1 MNWEFLIQ
9 NKESLLVSTDTR
21 NLPAGCVFFALH
33 GANFDGNKFAQQ
45 ALEQGASLVVIDD
58 PEVFSTLNP
67 QLSYTSSASDR
78 SSKGEI
84 RTFNSQ
90 HSYTSSASD
99 RSSKGEI
106 RTLPSQLLL
115 VEDTLLALQDLARA
129 WRRHLGLPIIGV
141 TGTNGKTTTKELL
154 ATVLSTKYNL
164 HYTQGNL
171 NNQIGVPLTLLSLT
185 TAHELAIVEMGASH
199 PGDIKE
205 LVDIA
210 EPNYGLIT
218 NVGRAHLEG
227 FGSFE
232 GVQRTKQE
240 LYDYLV
246 AHQGTIFRNTDNP
259 YLAAMHSNAAREF
272 RSLGVQE
279 FRSTSEPLNRAASEL
294 SEPLNRAASE
304 LSEPLNSKASEPSEP
319 LNSDF
324 VAYTTGVMPDGTRL
338 VGAYNAENISAALCV
353 GEYFGVDREQG
364 LAAIRQYVPTNNR
377 SQAMT
382 TERNRLIVDA
392 YNANPTSMQA
402 AISVFKGDTFILGAM
417 RELGEYTHLEHQNV
431 VNMLAERKA
440 DLVFLVGEEYRLTTS
455 PYPIFDTVDQ
465 LHAYLEEH
473 PLTDKHI
480 LLKGSRSTHIEQLL
494 DIL

>member
-1 MNWEFLIQ
+1 MDWSFLIK

-33 GANFDGNKFAQQ
+33 GANFDGNRFALQ
-45 ALEQGASLVVIDD
+45 ALEQGASLAVIDD
-58 PEVFSTLNP
+58 PEVFAAHGSLP
-67 QLSYTSSASDR
+67 LASSPYRLSPDNR
-78 SSKGEI
+78 
-84 RTFNSQ
+84 
-90 HSYTSSASD
+90 
-99 RSSKGEI
+99 
-106 RTLPSQLLL
+106 LLL

-205 LVDIA
+205 LVEIA

-246 AHQGTIFRNTDNP
+246 AHNGTIFRNTDNP
-259 YLAAMHSNAAREF
+259 YLAAMYQNALQAAGDLQ
-272 RSLGVQE
+272 RSDLQDQGSDLQ
-279 FRSTSEPLNRAASEL
+279 RSDL
-294 SEPLNRAASE
+294 
-304 LSEPLNSKASEPSEP
+304 
-319 LNSDF
+319 D
-324 VAYTTGVMPDGTRL
+324 YTTGVMPDGTHL
-338 VGAYNAENISAALCV
+338 IGAYNAENVSAALCV

-364 LAAIRQYVPTNNR
+364 LAAIRRYVPTNNR
-377 SQAMT
+377 SQAMQT
-382 TERNRLIVDA
+382 ANNQLIVDA

-402 AISVFKGDTFILGAM
+402 AISVFRGDTFILGAM
-417 RELGEYTHLEHQNV
+417 RELGDYTHLEHQNV

-440 DLVFLVGEEYRLTTS
+440 DLVYLVGEEYRLTTS
-455 PYPIFDTVDQ
+455 PYPIFDTVDE
-465 LHAYLEEH
+465 LREYLEEH
-473 PLTDKHI
+473 PLRGRNI
-480 LLKGSRSTHIEQLL
+480 LLKGSRSTKMETLL
-494 DIL
+494 PIL

>member
-1 MNWEFLIQ
+1 MNWDFLIQ

-33 GANFDGNKFAQQ
+33 GANFDGNKFALQ
-45 ALEQGASLVVIDD
+45 ALEQGASLAVIDD
-58 PEVFSTLNP
+58 PEVYL
-67 QLSYTSSASDR
+67 QAQR
-78 SSKGEI
+78 SSSPQGDL
-84 RTFNSQ
+84 Q
-90 HSYTSSASD
+90 GAAD
-99 RSSKGEI
+99 
-106 RTLPSQLLL
+106 LPRLLL

-129 WRRHLGLPIIGV
+129 WRREQGLPIIGI

-154 ATVLSTKYNL
+154 ATVLSTKYHL

-171 NNQIGVPLTLLSLT
+171 NNQIGVPLTLLQIT
-185 TAHELAIVEMGASH
+185 RAHEMAIVEMGASH

-259 YLAAMHSNAAREF
+259 FLMQMHEKA
-272 RSLGVQE
+272 
-279 FRSTSEPLNRAASEL
+279 
-294 SEPLNRAASE
+294 
-304 LSEPLNSKASEPSEP
+304 LNSQLSTF
-319 LNSDF
+319 NSQQ
-324 VAYTTGVMPDGTRL
+324 VAYTTGVMPSGTRL
-338 VGAYNAENISAALCV
+338 IGAYNAENISAALCV
-353 GEYFGVDREQG
+353 GEHFGISREQG
-364 LAAIRQYVPTNNR
+364 LEAIRQYVPTNNR
-377 SQAMT
+377 SQQMQTA
-382 TERNRLIVDA
+382 NNQLIVDA

-402 AISVFKGDTFILGAM
+402 AINAFKGDTYILGAM
-417 RELGEYTHLEHQNV
+417 RELGEYSHLEHQNV

-440 DLVFLVGEEYRLTTS
+440 DFVFLVGKEYRQTTS
-455 PYPIFDTVDQ
+455 PYPIFDTVEE
-465 LHAYLEEH
+465 LHAYLEQH
-473 PLTDKHI
+473 PLRDRYI
-480 LLKGSRSTHIEQLL
+480 LLKGSRSTKMETLL

>member
-1 MNWEFLIQ
+1 MDWSFLIK

-33 GANFDGNKFAQQ
+33 GERFDGNQFAQQ
-45 ALEQGASLVVIDD
+45 ALNNGASLAVIDNPAYAL
-58 PEVFSTLNP
+58 PEGT
-67 QLSYTSSASDR
+67 
-78 SSKGEI
+78 
-84 RTFNSQ
+84 
-90 HSYTSSASD
+90 
-99 RSSKGEI
+99 
-106 RTLPSQLLL
+106 LL

-154 ATVLSTKYNL
+154 ASVLSTKYNL

-171 NNQIGVPLTLLSLT
+171 NNHIGVPLTLLQIT
-185 TAHELAIVEMGASH
+185 RAHELAIVEMGASH

-205 LVDIA
+205 LVEIA

-246 AHQGTIFRNTDNP
+246 AHNGTIFRNTDNP
-259 YLAAMHSNAAREF
+259 YLAAMLSKA
-272 RSLGVQE
+272 VQE
-279 FRSTSEPLNRAASEL
+279 FRSSGVLLNSSSAASEPT
-294 SEPLNRAASE
+294 EPLH
-304 LSEPLNSKASEPSEP
+304 
-319 LNSDF
+319 SDF
-324 VAYTTGVMPDGTRL
+324 VAYTTGNMPDGTHL
-338 VGAYNAENISAALCV
+338 IGAYNAENVSAALCV

-364 LAAIRQYVPTNNR
+364 LAAIRRYVPTNNR
-377 SQAMT
+377 SQAMQT
-382 TERNRLIVDA
+382 ANNQLIVDA

-417 RELGEYTHLEHQNV
+417 RELGDYTHLEHQNV

-440 DLVFLVGEEYRLTTS
+440 DLVYLVGEEYRLTTS
-455 PYPIFDTVDQ
+455 PYPIFDTVDE
-465 LHAYLEEH
+465 LRVYLEDH
-473 PLTDKHI
+473 PLRGRNI
-480 LLKGSRSTHIEQLL
+480 LLKGSRSTKMETLL